1 MGGIL
6 PDGPSVPV
14 CKYGRYWRITSPRY
28 SRTMFTGIIQET
40 GTILSIVE
48 RNGAR
53 RIAVAAPTL
62 ATRLHTGDSIAVSG
76 VCLTA
81 LDIEADRFHADLAA
95 ETVARTSLTRLAP
108 GSVVNLELPTPA
120 GTPLGGH
127 IVQGHV
133 DSTGRLLALDPVSPT
148 ADRAL
153 TDWRLRVEI
162 PAGTRPYLV
171 EKGSIAIEGISL
183 TIAAWDGHVATIAI
197 IPHTYASTNLH
208 TLEPGA
214 PVNVEADV
222 LMKLA
227 VQRSQQ
233 SGFELTLDYLIA
245 NGY

>member
-1 MGGIL
+1 
-6 PDGPSVPV
+6 
-14 CKYGRYWRITSPRY
+14 
-28 SRTMFTGIIQET
+28 MFTGIVQET
-40 GTILSIVE
+40 GKIISTE
-48 RNGAR
+48 NRNGTR

-62 ATRLHTGDSIAVSG
+62 APRLHTGDSIAVSG

-81 LDIEADRFHADLAA
+81 LDIEPGIFHADLAA

-108 GSVVNLELPTPA
+108 GSIVNLELPTPA

-133 DSTGRLLALDPVSPT
+133 DSTGTLLALDPVSPT
-148 ADRAL
+148 ADPAL
-153 TDWRLRVEI
+153 TDWRLQVEI
-162 PAGTRPYLV
+162 PEPTRPYLV

-183 TIAAWDGHVATIAI
+183 TIAAWDGRVATVAI

-208 TLEPGA
+208 TLASGSPI
-214 PVNVEADV
+214 NIEADV

-227 VQRSQQ
+227 LQRTEKPE
-233 SGFELTLDYLIA
+233 FKLTVDYLIA

>member
-1 MGGIL
+1 
-6 PDGPSVPV
+6 
-14 CKYGRYWRITSPRY
+14 
-28 SRTMFTGIIQET
+28 MFTGIIQET
-40 GTILSIVE
+40 GSILSIAD
-48 RNGAR
+48 RNGTR

-62 ATRLHTGDSIAVSG
+62 APRLHTGDSIAVSG

-81 LDIEADRFHADLAA
+81 LDIEPGIFHADLAA

-133 DSTGRLLALDPVSPT
+133 DSTGTLLALDPVSPT

-153 TDWRLRVEI
+153 TDWRLQVEI
-162 PAGTRPYLV
+162 PEPTRPFLV

-183 TIAAWDGHVATIAI
+183 TIAAWDGRVATVAI

-208 TLEPGA
+208 TLASGSPI
-214 PVNVEADV
+214 NIEADV

-227 VQRSQQ
+227 LQRTEKPE
-233 SGFELTLDYLIA
+233 FKLTVDYLIA